1 MDKVDGNDK
10 SSYKRIK
17 VKTGKFK
24 INLIYSIIKVFL
36 AAKGKKISYTKINL
50 QKFFSEE
57 MMKIL

>member
-1 MDKVDGNDK
+1 MDKVNENDK

-24 INLIYSIIKVFL
+24 IILIYSIIKVFL

-50 QKFFSEE
+50 QKIFSEE

>member
-1 MDKVDGNDK
+1 MDKVNENDK

-24 INLIYSIIKVFL
+24 IILIYSIIKVFL

-50 QKFFSEE
+50 QKVFSEE